1 MKNSIAEN
9 HLSKHGRFGDTEIA
23 NTSTGELW
31 HVNKHEKKL
40 IDDYGTVGE
49 RLVDISGSG
58 TINPTT
64 GLKEQWVQAA
74 LMAASM
80 ASQIGLSLYK
90 GSKQS
95 SMERESNREKAK
107 LTESQLEELKRSRGL
122 LGESTKSQLDL
133 ITEQSIIDKEKL
145 SKKMKDIGESISQT
159 ESKIGF
165 SYSGDIENAKSESIA
180 DVRKVEEG
188 LMAKYGAKVGDV
200 LGLFESEKARI
211 KSERERLESEKK
223 LYESMSKPKF
233 LGIF

>member
-64 GLKEQWVQAA
+64 GLKEQWVQVAA
-74 LMAASM
+74 A
-80 ASQIGLSLYK
+80 IGALGLGLYQ
-90 GSKQS
+90 GSKKK
-95 SMERESNREKAK
+95 SMERDLNFEKLG
-107 LTESQLEELKRSRGL
+107 LTESQIEGLDRSEAL
-122 LGESTKSQLDL
+122 LGKATQSQLDL
-133 ITEQSIIDKEKL
+133 MTDQAMVDKERL
-145 SKKMKDIGESISQT
+145 SKQMESIGESISDT

-165 SYSGDIENAKSESIA
+165 AYSGDINVRKSDITSEVRKSEES
-180 DVRKVEEG
+180 
-188 LMAKYGAKVGDV
+188 LMANYGAKVGDV
-200 LGLFESEKARI
+200 LGMFQSEKARI
-211 KSERERLESEKK
+211 RQEKERLESEKK
-223 LYESMSKPKF
+223 LYKSMSNSKF